1 MKNKNYELIDNYI
14 EKLMKESTPDKPI
27 WNIENIRQGKKAHW
41 NYIDGCMMTS
51 LLSLY
56 NETKHQEYFD
66 FVDNYIDYYI
76 FDDGEILGYQI
87 EHFRLDDIN
96 ESRVLFD
103 LYEKTKKE
111 KYLKAIA
118 KTYGQILTQ
127 PRTYEGNFWHKDI
140 YPNQVWLDGL
150 YMAMPFYALYETK
163 MNDCKNIQDII
174 NQYKL
179 VRKHLFD
186 EEKQLYYHGYDA
198 SKSVFWADK
207 ETGLSKNFWLRA
219 IGWFTVSLVDVAE
232 IIKEKCPNEYV
243 YVASLLK
250 EIIDSILKYQDKD
263 SKMFYQ
269 VVDHKEVEGNYLETS
284 GSAMISYAIL
294 KATRLGI
301 LNENYRTI
309 GNEIFD
315 GICNKYLTE
324 VNGDL
329 NLEGIC
335 LVAGLGPEKDKRRD
349 GTIAYYLSE
358 PIVKN
363 DAKGV
368 GPLIMAYTEVRKT
381 L

>member
-1 MKNKNYELIDNYI
+1 MKKIYKLLDNYI
-14 EKLMKESTPDKPI
+14 EKLMRESTPDKPI
-27 WNIENIRQGKKAHW
+27 WNIENIRLGKKAHW

-51 LLSLY
+51 LMNLY
-56 NETKHQEYFD
+56 KESNNKDYFN
-66 FVDNYIDYYI
+66 FVDNFIDYYI
-76 FDDGEILGYQI
+76 ADDGEILGYQI

-103 LYEKTKKE
+103 LYKETKKE

-127 PRTYEGNFWHKDI
+127 PRTYEGSFWHKDI

-150 YMAMPFYALYETK
+150 YMAMPFYAMYEK
-163 MNDCKNIQDII
+163 EMNNYKNIDDII
-174 NQYKL
+174 NQYKT
-179 VRKHLFD
+179 VRLRLFD
-186 EEKQLYYHGYDA
+186 EDKKLYYHGYDA
-198 SKSVFWADK
+198 SKEVFWANKDH
-207 ETGLSKNFWLRA
+207 GRSLNFWLRA

-232 IIKEKCPNEYV
+232 VIKEDQKKHYEYIS
-243 YVASLLK
+243 SLTK
-250 EIIDSILKYQDKD
+250 EIIEGIMQYKD
-263 SKMFYQ
+263 EKSNMFYQ
-269 VVDHKEVEGNYLETS
+269 VVDKKEVEGNYLETS
-284 GSAMISYAIL
+284 GSAMICYATL
-294 KATRLGI
+294 KAARLGI
-301 LNENYRTI
+301 IDKSYVQI
-309 GNEIFD
+309 GLDIFK
-315 GICNKYLTE
+315 GICDKYLTE

-349 GTIAYYLSE
+349 GTIEYYLSE